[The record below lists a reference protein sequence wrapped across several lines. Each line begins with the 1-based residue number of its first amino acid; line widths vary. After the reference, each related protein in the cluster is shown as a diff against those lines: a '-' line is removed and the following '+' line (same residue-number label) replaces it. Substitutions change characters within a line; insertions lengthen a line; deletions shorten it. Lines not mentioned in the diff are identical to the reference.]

1 MLMNYHIG
9 RLVFSSLCVGGFV
22 AADIW
27 WCSFSST
34 IAMMHGPINI
44 RLKHCFYLVSKYL
57 VNEQNEDSYKV
68 LLLHNIK
75 KGERPTSYLQDTE
88 VGSKKLEHLILK
100 LFPVVLLGSSRK

>member
-1 MLMNYHIG
+1 L
-9 RLVFSSLCVGGFV
+9 FVGAFV

-27 WCSFSST
+27 WCWFSST

-68 LLLHNIK
+68 LLLHNTK

-88 VGSKKLEHLILK
+88 VGSKEIGTVNTK
-100 LFPVVLLGSSRK
+100 VVSCSFVRFFKKMNYQLR